1 MKKPTP
7 LVIVLWIIMF
17 VLGIST
23 MLVGL
28 LTTIPDYP
36 MWMIAVALWLVDI
49 IWVIVLFASGGK
61 KKGPSRGRA
70 FVGNQQ
76 IFQRVLRETEE
87 AVARYTDAV
96 NRKSLL
102 KGHALYERPWFLL
115 CGTTKSGKSSLLR
128 GSGLYFPLKYPSE
141 KDGLIIEGANQAQW
155 YFANEAVWIDTPGS
169 FMEENC
175 ADDWSALVGALKK
188 VRPVNPVDGVA
199 VVVDTKEVLN
209 TDDQG
214 IKEIAKKLRTR
225 IDDLIAQWGI
235 EFPVYLLF
243 NRTDEVPGFNEY
255 FGEQL
260 ERGQDQIFGATLNA
274 KTQQAMP
281 RMAFVEEFN
290 LLVKSL
296 TDLRL
301 DKLGKERVESN
312 KRMICRF
319 VIHFEGIQQK
329 LGALVAELFKPSNYE
344 GKPIFRGFYFTS
356 CYEKLPDLAPNAVP
370 AASGDLSQTVFNHP
384 LNPNRALNKQSP
396 RGPEP
401 SRQAGAGS
409 SKSTGKSVFVLPLFR
424 EIMVL
429 DKTLVKSTQKRTR
442 RELIQH
448 YTIVFSVLAVAA
460 LVGLWFWNVQSNAS
474 RFHREIEEIISQIPS
489 EQSPLMEQYAALDL
503 INKAVVKLQQYEEK
517 GVPLSM
523 GIGYYK
529 GKEMLVELKKSYI
542 YRVKRFIVTPSVKYL
557 EYDIRER
564 SDAYEELA
572 GEAYDSLYRSLKAYL
587 SMSEAAPKDLREVDT
602 VFLGAMIFDGIRKSI
617 MATVNTSRLPV
628 QVETILK
635 DNISLYIR
643 FLVMGEFPRIQEN
656 QRLVEV
662 ARKRLSKLP
671 SASALYQAVMN
682 KLSVE
687 APQITLDQVLKRNGE
702 GILHSDATIS
712 VLYTQDGWQQFV
724 SDAISDAAK
733 NPFRVDWVIGL
744 TKDELPESMFDTKKL
759 RSDMVNVYLEDFKAQ
774 WLGFLGAVQLDP
786 FGDIQRSGRIL
797 TKLMGENGELPM
809 LLTTVA
815 DYTLLKD
822 ESVAEKAGGTALDAA
837 SKIKG
842 LNKTVKQ
849 IKQVEKTL
857 SAADK
862 FASFSLGNKS
872 PFDTHNA
879 FFDHLRSFVRS
890 TGGSM
895 SGFEGYKDKALTL
908 AEKLA
913 QIQAQG
919 EQQAIVLFNGKE
931 SDPLLNGWKHAQ
943 SVLSGMPEEMASAT
957 RNLLMWP
964 FEYTGLAVSEVL
976 TRTLTTQWKNEIIKP
991 FTSRFSGRYPFFLRG
1006 EEASFNDVMDF
1017 FRPVTGTY
1025 WGFYERVLS
1034 SYIIKTEKG
1043 WAVRPLG
1050 SLKLNFNQD
1059 LFASI
1064 NSAERITNIFFK
1076 QDGTFRAM
1084 EISMTP
1090 AASNKNTASIEIG
1103 GQKLDL
1109 TPGGKT
1115 IRMRWPVEQNPTA
1128 RLSVIAGQDFTQ
1140 EVVQNGSWGFLKLLQ
1155 MARVNK
1161 MNNNTFMAKWQISV
1175 QNMYMIYIDAK
1186 VQIAGSDHPFG
1197 EPVFQSFTCPTELLL
1212 PMPTATA
1219 TDTTETVGNK

>member
-7 LVIVLWIIMF
+7 LVIVLWIILF
-17 VLGIST
+17 VLGISS

-28 LTTIPDYP
+28 LTTIPDYL
-36 MWMIAVALWLVDI
+36 MWMIASALWLTDI
-49 IWVIVLFASGGK
+49 IWVTVLLVSGGK
-61 KKGPSRGRA
+61 KNGPPRGRA

-76 IFQRVLRETEE
+76 IFQRVLKETEE

-169 FMEENC
+169 FMEESC

-188 VRPVNPVDGVA
+188 VRPVNPVDGIA

-274 KTQQAMP
+274 KTQQSMP
-281 RMAFVEEFN
+281 RIAFVEEFN
-290 LLVKSL
+290 LLVRSL

-370 AASGDLSQTVFNHP
+370 AASGPDLSQTIFNHP

-401 SRQAGAGS
+401 SKQAGTGS

-448 YTIVFSVLAVAA
+448 YTIVFSVIAVAS

-474 RFHREIEEIISQIPS
+474 RFHKEIEAIVSQIPS

-503 INKAVVKLQQYEEK
+503 INKAVVKLQKYEEK
-517 GVPLSM
+517 GVPLNM
-523 GIGYYK
+523 GIGFYK
-529 GKEMLVELKKSYI
+529 GKEMLEELKKSYI
-542 YRVKRFIVTPSVKYL
+542 YRVKRFVVTPSVKYL

-564 SDAYEELA
+564 SDTYEELA

-587 SMSEAAPKDLREVDT
+587 SMSEAAPKDLREIDT
-602 VFLGAMIFDGIRKSI
+602 VFLGAMIFEGIKKSI

-628 QVETILK
+628 KIETILK
-635 DNISLYIR
+635 DNISLYTR
-643 FLVMGEFPRIQEN
+643 FLVKGEFPRIQEN
-656 QRLVEV
+656 QRLVEL

-671 SASALYQAVMN
+671 SASALYQAVMD

-702 GILHSDATIS
+702 GILRSDATIS

-744 TKDELPESMFDTKKL
+744 TKDQLPESMFDTKKL
-759 RSDMVNVYLEDFKAQ
+759 RSDMVNVYLEDYKAQ
-774 WLGFLGAVQLDP
+774 WLNFIGAVQLDP

-815 DYTLLKD
+815 EYTLLKD
-822 ESVAEKAGGTALDAA
+822 ESIAEKAGGTALDAA

-842 LNKTVKQ
+842 LKKTVNQ
-849 IKQVEKTL
+849 IKKVENAL
-857 SAADK
+857 SASDK

-872 PFDTHNA
+872 PFDNHNA

-890 TGGSM
+890 TGSSM

-931 SDPLLNGWKHAQ
+931 SDPLLSGWKHSQ
-943 SVLSGMPEEMASAT
+943 SVLSSMPEELASAT

-991 FTSRFSGRYPFFLRG
+991 FTSRFSGRYPFFARG
-1006 EEASFNDVMDF
+1006 EEASFTDVMDF

-1050 SLKLNFNQD
+1050 SLKLNFNQE
-1059 LFASI
+1059 LFASM
-1064 NSAERITNIFFK
+1064 NSAERLTNIFFK

-1084 EISMTP
+1084 DLSLTP
-1090 AASNKNTASIEIG
+1090 SSSNKNVATIEIG
-1103 GQKLDL
+1103 GQKLEL

-1115 IRMRWPVEQNPTA
+1115 VRMRWPVEQNPTA
-1128 RLSVIAGQDFTQ
+1128 RLSIIAGKDFTQ
-1140 EVVQNGSWGFLKLLQ
+1140 DVVQNGSWGFLKLLQ

-1186 VQIAGSDHPFG
+1186 VQIAGNDHPFG

-1212 PMPTATA
+1212 PMPTAA
-1219 TDTTETVGNK
+1219 PSETVEKK

>member
-7 LVIVLWIIMF
+7 LCIVFWILFF
-17 VLGIST
+17 VLGISS

-28 LTTIPDYP
+28 LTALPDVTMWLIASVFWLADAIWIP
-36 MWMIAVALWLVDI
+36 LH
-49 IWVIVLFASGGK
+49 LFSGGK
-61 KKGPSRGRA
+61 KKPAGGKA
-70 FVGNQQ
+70 FLGNQQ
-76 IFQRVLRETEE
+76 IYQRVLRETEE
-87 AVARYTDAV
+87 AVSRYTDAV

-102 KGHALYERPWFLL
+102 KGHAVYERPWFLL
-115 CGTTKSGKSSLLR
+115 CGMTRSGKSSLLR
-128 GSGLYFPLKYPSE
+128 GSGLHFPLKYPSE

-169 FMEENC
+169 FMEESC
-175 ADDWSALVGALKK
+175 ADDWSALVAALKK
-188 VRPVNPVDGVA
+188 VRPLNPVDGIA

-214 IKEIAKKLRTR
+214 IKDIAKKLRAR

-274 KTQQAMP
+274 KAQLSMP
-281 RMAFVEEFN
+281 RLTFVEEFN

-296 TDLRL
+296 TDFRL
-301 DKLGKERVESN
+301 DKLGKERSEAN

-329 LGALVAELFKPSNYE
+329 LGAVVAELFKPSNYE
-344 GKPIFRGFYFTS
+344 GKPLFRGFYFTS
-356 CYEKLPDLAPNAVP
+356 CYEKLPEPAPGAVP
-370 AASGDLSQTVFNHP
+370 ASSGADLSQTVFNHP

-396 RGPEP
+396 MKNSNASKGE
-401 SRQAGAGS
+401 QAS
-409 SKSTGKSVFVLPLFR
+409 PKKTGKSVFVLPLFR

-429 DKTLVKSTQKRTR
+429 DKALVKNTQKRSR

-448 YTIVFSVLAVAA
+448 YLIVMGIFVVAA
-460 LVGLWFWNVQSNAS
+460 IAGLFFWNVQTNAS
-474 RFHREIEEIISQIPS
+474 RFHKEVEVILNELPS
-489 EQSPLMEQYAALDL
+489 EQSPLMEQYKALDL
-503 INKAVVKLQQYEEK
+503 VNKSIIKLQHYEKK
-517 GVPLSM
+517 GIPLNM
-523 GIGYYK
+523 GLGFYK
-529 GKEMLVELKKSYI
+529 GKDMLSELKKSHI

-564 SDAYEELA
+564 SDAYSELA
-572 GEAYDSLYRSLKAYL
+572 GDAYDSLYRSLKAYL
-587 SMSEAAPKDLREVDT
+587 SMSEAAPKDLREIDT
-602 VFLGAMIFDGIRKSI
+602 VFLGAMIFEGIKKSI

-635 DNISLYIR
+635 DNISMYIQ
-643 FLVMGEFPRIQEN
+643 FLLKGEFPRIQEN
-656 QRLVEV
+656 QRLVEI
-662 ARKRLSKLP
+662 ARKRLSRLP
-671 SASALYQAVMN
+671 SASALYQAVMD

-687 APQITLDQVLKRNGE
+687 APQITLDQVLKREGE

-712 VLYTQDGWQQFV
+712 VLYTQEGWEQFV

-759 RSDMVNVYLEDFKAQ
+759 RTDMVDVYLEDYKAR
-774 WLGFLGAVQLDP
+774 WLSFIGAVQLDP
-786 FGDIQRSGRIL
+786 FGDIQRSSRIL
-797 TKLMGENGELPM
+797 SKLMGENGELPM

-822 ESVAEKAGGTALDAA
+822 ESMAEKAGGTALDVA
-837 SKIKG
+837 SKFKG
-842 LNKTVKQ
+842 LNKT
-849 IKQVEKTL
+849 IKKIDKLDKTF
-857 SAADK
+857 SASDK

-872 PFDTHNA
+872 PFDNHNA
-879 FFDHLRSFVRS
+879 FFDHLRTFTRS

-895 SGFEGYKDKALTL
+895 AGFEGYKDKALTL
-908 AEKLA
+908 SERLS
-913 QIQAQG
+913 QIESQG
-919 EQQAIVLFNGKE
+919 EQQAIVSFNGKD
-931 SDPLLNGWKHAQ
+931 SDPLLSGWKHTQ
-943 SVLSGMPEEMASAT
+943 SVLSAMPEELASAL
-957 RNLLMWP
+957 RSLLMWP
-964 FEYTGLAVSEVL
+964 FEYSGLAVSEVL

-991 FTSRFSGRYPFFLRG
+991 YTSRFSGRYPFTLRG

-1050 SLKLNFNQD
+1050 SLKLNFNQE
-1059 LFASI
+1059 LFASMT
-1064 NSAERITNIFFK
+1064 SAERVSNIFFK
-1076 QDGTFRAM
+1076 QDGTLRS
-1084 EISMTP
+1084 IDLSLTP
-1090 AASNKNTASIEIG
+1090 SSSNKNTATIEIG
-1103 GQKLDL
+1103 GQKLEL
-1109 TPGGKT
+1109 SPGGKS
-1115 IRMRWPVEQNPTA
+1115 IRMKWPVEQNPTA
-1128 RLSVIAGQDFTQ
+1128 KLSIIAGKDFTQ
-1140 EVVQNGSWGFLKLLQ
+1140 EVVQNGAWGFMKLLQ

-1161 MNNNTFMAKWQISV
+1161 LNNNTFMAKWQISV
-1175 QNMYMIYIDAK
+1175 QNMYMVYIDAK
-1186 VQIAGSDHPFG
+1186 VQIAGNDHPFG
-1197 EPVFQSFTCPTELLL
+1197 DPVFNQFSCPTELLL
-1212 PMPTATA
+1212 PI
-1219 TDTTETVGNK
+1219 ETVEKGETK